1 MPVMLD
7 SYPGR
12 RSRSDGCISIG
23 LINNMPDEALKA
35 TERQFISLLDSVS
48 EGMQISLSL
57 YTLPG
62 VPRNESSS
70 RHIAALY
77 SNMEDLWE
85 EQLDG
90 LIVTGREPL
99 AANLTEEPYWA
110 SFTKTLEWARENAH
124 STIWS
129 CLAAHAAVLHMDGIS
144 RAKRDAKLFGVF
156 ECARVLDHPLTAR
169 IGSSFRLPHSRWN
182 GLPADA
188 LTESGYSVLTQTAD
202 AEVDTFVKRQKKL
215 FVFFQGHPE
224 YDSDTLLREYR
235 RDLGRYL
242 KGHIP
247 QYPLMPQGYFDPAT
261 ADVFNAL
268 QQRLAFGRDEELLP
282 EILAAL
288 NDISI
293 ENTWD
298 WGARR
303 VYINWLRYVRA
314 AKETAVRPK
323 RANLIGPSDSLRP
336 VNTVLAAVTEA

>member
-1 MPVMLD
+1 
-7 SYPGR
+7 
-12 RSRSDGCISIG
+12 
-23 LINNMPDEALKA
+23 
-35 TERQFISLLDSVS
+35 
-48 EGMQISLSL
+48 
-57 YTLPG
+57 
-62 VPRNESSS
+62 
-70 RHIAALY
+70 
-77 SNMEDLWE
+77 
-85 EQLDG
+85 
-90 LIVTGREPL
+90 
-99 AANLTEEPYWA
+99 
-110 SFTKTLEWARENAH
+110 
-124 STIWS
+124 
-129 CLAAHAAVLHMDGIS
+129 
-144 RAKRDAKLFGVF
+144 
-156 ECARVLDHPLTAR
+156 
-169 IGSSFRLPHSRWN
+169 
-182 GLPADA
+182 
-188 LTESGYSVLTQTAD
+188 VLTQTAD

>member
-12 RSRSDGCISIG
+12 SRSDSCITIG

-35 TERQFISLLDSVS
+35 TERQFLSLLDSAS
-48 EGMQISLSL
+48 DGMQISLSL

-62 VPRNESSS
+62 VPRNESNS

-77 SNMEDLWE
+77 SNLEDLWE

-99 AANLTEEPYWA
+99 ATNLTEEPYWA
-110 SFTKTLEWARENAH
+110 SFIKTLEWARENAH

-129 CLAAHAAVLHMDGIS
+129 CLAAHAAVQQMDGIH
-144 RAKRDAKLFGVF
+144 RVKRDAKLFGVF
-156 ECARVLDHPLTAR
+156 ECARVQDHPLTAR
-169 IGSSFRLPHSRWN
+169 ISSSLRLPHSRWN

-202 AEVDTFVKRQKKL
+202 AEVDTFIKRQKRL

-235 RDLGRYL
+235 RDIGRYL

-247 QYPLMPQGYFDPAT
+247 QYPLMPQGYFDLAT
-261 ADVFNAL
+261 SEVLNAL
-268 QQRLAFGRDEELLP
+268 QQRVLSGRDEELLP

-288 NDISI
+288 NDISV
-293 ENTWD
+293 ENKWE

-314 AKETAVRPK
+314 AKEIAIRPK
-323 RANLIGPSDSLRP
+323 RANLIGPSDSLHP